1 MLIAQPS
8 PWVALVGPTASGKS
22 ALALALAQQIPLE
35 IVSMDSA
42 LVYRGM
48 DIGTAKPSAQ
58 ERALVPHHLIDIRD
72 PLQPYSA
79 AQFAHDARQAI
90 ADIQA
95 RGRLPVVV
103 GGTMLYL
110 KALLEGLADMPAANA
125 AVRAHIESEAV
136 RLGWPALHA
145 QLAQVDPLTA
155 QRLAPQDAQRIQR
168 ALEVWQVTGQ
178 TLSSLHSSG
187 QAAQERLLA
196 QSALLISLE
205 PLQRSWLHQRIAERF
220 DAMLGAGFL
229 NEVQRL
235 RARGDLHANLPA
247 MRCVGYRQA
256 WALLDSLQAPSALNA
271 ESLVPTLREQ
281 STAATRQLAKRQLT
295 WLRSLSQRHTVA
307 CDRPDAL
314 VQVLTLVRKHARH
327 PFAA

>member
-1 MLIAQPS
+1 
-8 PWVALVGPTASGKS
+8 
-22 ALALALAQQIPLE
+22 
-35 IVSMDSA
+35 
-42 LVYRGM
+42 
-48 DIGTAKPSAQ
+48 
-58 ERALVPHHLIDIRD
+58 
-72 PLQPYSA
+72 
-79 AQFAHDARQAI
+79 
-90 ADIQA
+90 
-95 RGRLPVVV
+95 
-103 GGTMLYL
+103 MLYL